1 MSDKISNKT
10 SSTKIFL
17 ALLSSISL
25 INSIKSQNE
34 AIEPIVT
41 TKDSLMSINIG
52 ISPENRKE
60 IARIL
65 NTVLADEFVLYTKTL
80 NFHWNVVGSNFAEYH
95 KFLNDQY
102 EKLQGIVDDIAERV
116 RSLDGTALG
125 SNADFIKIARIKEHA
140 GATPSEGHIMEAL
153 ANDHEAIIRTLRQD
167 AEAVGTKYQDA
178 GTANFLTDLMEK
190 HEKFAWMLRS
200 FNQK

>member
-1 MSDKISNKT
+1 MNNTMNNKKST
-10 SSTKIFL
+10 TKIFL

-25 INSIKSQNE
+25 TNNIKSQNE
-34 AIEPIVT
+34 VNKPLIAE
-41 TKDSLMSINIG
+41 DNLMSINIG

-125 SNADFIKIARIKEHA
+125 SNTDFIKIARIKEHA
-140 GATPSEGHIMEAL
+140 GATPSEAHIMEAL
-153 ANDHEAIIRTLRQD
+153 ANDHEAIIRSLRQD
-167 AEAVGTKYQDA
+167 VEAVGTKYQDA